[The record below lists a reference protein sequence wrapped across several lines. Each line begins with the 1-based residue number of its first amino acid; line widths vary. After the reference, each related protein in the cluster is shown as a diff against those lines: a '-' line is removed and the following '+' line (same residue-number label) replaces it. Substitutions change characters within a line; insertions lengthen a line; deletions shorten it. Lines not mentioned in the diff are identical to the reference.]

1 MLTNYERI
9 KAMSVEEM
17 AKFLRLLVNC
27 FEKED
32 CASCQNR
39 VLCSCANN
47 SAVKRWLES
56 EVEHDR

>member
-1 MLTNYERI
+1 MTTNYERI
-9 KAMSVEEM
+9 KAMSLDEM

-32 CASCQNR
+32 CTDCQNR

-47 SAVKRWLES
+47 RAVKQWLES
-56 EVEHDR
+56 GARND